1 MENFSFIDILLCFIL
16 GFSLGEMYCAWQV
29 HKIIRNILIKHN
41 IETESLIEDEV
52 AFSVAKLQIER
63 VDTQLFLYEYDTNH
77 FICQA
82 DTVEELAKR
91 CKEYKN
97 ISNAVVLDSNN
108 IIFFIDGVV
117 QQKS

>member
-29 HKIIRNILIKHN
+29 HKIIRNVLIKHN
-41 IETESLIEDEV
+41 IDDVNLQDGENISI
-52 AFSVAKLQIER
+52 AKLQIER
-63 VDTQLFLYEYDTNH
+63 VDAQLFLYEYETNN

-97 ISNAVVLDSNN
+97 INNAVVLDSNN
-108 IIFFIDGVV
+108 IIFFIDGIV
-117 QQKS
+117 QHKS

>member
-1 MENFSFIDILLCFIL
+1 MENFSFIDMLLCFIL
-16 GFSLGEMYCAWQV
+16 GFSLGEIYCAWQV
-29 HKIIRNILIKHN
+29 HKVIRKVLIKHN
-41 IETESLIEDEV
+41 VDSDILQDDEV
-52 AFSVAKLQIER
+52 VSSVAKLQIER

-97 ISNAVVLDSNN
+97 INNAVVLDSNN
-108 IIFFIDGVV
+108 IIFFIDGIV
-117 QQKS
+117 QHKS